1 MMMMMMMILM
11 RKRRRKKRKRE
22 MTRANERI
30 SQKSLS
36 SFEKN
41 SSVWSFNQTAHLC
54 EKVGKGRKKKNK
66 KKTGRQKLTSLPATD
81 SRSLQNEKRK
91 LVFVGPPKDDDTTE
105 VCCKKKRRSQ
115 RRHFF
120 LRCGC
125 SVVEIIL
132 NKYLFTEN
140 R

>member
-41 SSVWSFNQTAHLC
+41 SSV
-54 EKVGKGRKKKNK
+54 
-66 KKTGRQKLTSLPATD
+66 
-81 SRSLQNEKRK
+81 
-91 LVFVGPPKDDDTTE
+91 
-105 VCCKKKRRSQ
+105 
-115 RRHFF
+115 
-120 LRCGC
+120 
-125 SVVEIIL
+125 
-132 NKYLFTEN
+132 
-140 R
+140 

>member
-41 SSVWSFNQTAHLC
+41 SSSVWSFNQTAHLC
-54 EKVGKGRKKKNK
+54 EKVGKGRKKKKRTKNRSTK
-66 KKTGRQKLTSLPATD
+66 NDLFACDIHAFTSKRDAQISIRWPTTKGRRRRRFDVKRSVEVNVDTFSSAAVAPSLK
-81 SRSLQNEKRK
+81 SS
-91 LVFVGPPKDDDTTE
+91 
-105 VCCKKKRRSQ
+105 
-115 RRHFF
+115 
-120 LRCGC
+120 
-125 SVVEIIL
+125 
-132 NKYLFTEN
+132 
-140 R
+140 